1 MYAIAAGFD
10 AEVARF
16 TGGAKA
22 MAESMRPGVEAMR
35 LLRWPADRLDT
46 LGGYLTYHNVTL
58 LVLFLTLYAAVQGAH
73 AIRGAEPGGMPAEIL
88 ASGRSRTGLVLDR
101 AAGFAATMG
110 MISLGIGAGLAL
122 AMVAGGQPDTAGAF
136 ITGIA
141 AGLCAYAGFALG
153 LLVSQLTPTARTG
166 TGIASLGLVGLYLVT
181 NVSDEIGALGVVRY
195 ASPFYAFDLSRALV
209 PGHSLHLPSTL
220 LMLAAAAALLAGS
233 AWTYQR
239 RDYAAG
245 LWVRARTRP
254 EPAHRVQ
261 RPALDH
267 VWSAILLRQRI
278 GLLTWAVAAAAAMA
292 MMAWLEPAVADMWD
306 EFRYTERLLG
316 ADPGHSVADQ
326 YLALAGQFV
335 VPIVVAYV
343 IVQAAGWVAD
353 LRQGRVELLLGAPLS
368 WPRLVWQRLLAVL
381 VGSALI
387 TVAGIAALA
396 ATAAGVGAGLD
407 PVGLARLAAD
417 TLLLS
422 AALGSVAALVVA
434 WLRSTAAVAALAAF
448 VATSYL
454 LVYLVPLFAWP
465 DWVSR
470 ITVFGAYGNPYLE
483 LPTAGGVILLAA
495 MAAGGGML
503 AATVAA
509 NTPKAAT

>member
-1 MYAIAAGFD
+1 M
-10 AEVARF
+10 
-16 TGGAKA
+16 
-22 MAESMRPGVEAMR
+22 
-35 LLRWPADRLDT
+35 LLSA
-46 LGGYLTYHNVTL
+46 
-58 LVLFLTLYAAVQGAH
+58 
-73 AIRGAEPGGMPAEIL
+73 
-88 ASGRSRTGLVLDR
+88 
-101 AAGFAATMG
+101 
-110 MISLGIGAGLAL
+110 
-122 AMVAGGQPDTAGAF
+122 
-136 ITGIA
+136 
-141 AGLCAYAGFALG
+141 
-153 LLVSQLTPTARTG
+153 LTPFC
-166 TGIASLGLVGLYLVT
+166 SC
-181 NVSDEIGALGVVRY
+181 
-195 ASPFYAFDLSRALV
+195 
-209 PGHSLHLPSTL
+209 
-220 LMLAAAAALLAGS
+220 
-233 AWTYQR
+233 
-239 RDYAAG
+239 
-245 LWVRARTRP
+245 
-254 EPAHRVQ
+254 
-261 RPALDH
+261 
-267 VWSAILLRQRI
+267 
-278 GLLTWAVAAAAAMA
+278 
-292 MMAWLEPAVADMWD
+292 
-306 EFRYTERLLG
+306 G

-396 ATAAGVGAGLD
+396 ATAAGVGAGFD

-448 VATSYL
+448 VAISYL

-465 DWVSR
+465 DWVNR
-470 ITVFGAYGNPYLE
+470 ITVFGAYGSPYLQ
-483 LPTAGGVILLAA
+483 LPTAGGVILLGA